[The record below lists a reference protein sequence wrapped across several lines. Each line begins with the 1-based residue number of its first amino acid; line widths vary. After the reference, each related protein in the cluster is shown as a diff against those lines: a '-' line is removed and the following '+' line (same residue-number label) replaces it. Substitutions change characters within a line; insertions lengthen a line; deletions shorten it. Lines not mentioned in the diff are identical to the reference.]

1 MSKTPMRR
9 RWRAAPATPQSFR
22 ITDEMWQ
29 VAINRA
35 DYEGITVSAMMQ
47 HFIGRYADGEPFD
60 ITKREYPAGP
70 TQSVR
75 FADEVWAR
83 VEERARREGT
93 TYSDVLFYF
102 AEAWVEGRSQMP
114 TVVEIAHEIR
124 SQADQDALQEALDR
138 AENEGTEGDWS
149 WLEPS

>member
-9 RWRAAPATPQSFR
+9 RWRAAPGHPQSFR

-29 VAINRA
+29 VAIDRA
-35 DYEGITVSAMMQ
+35 DYEGTTVSAMIQ
-47 HFIGRYADGEPFD
+47 HFIARYADGEPFE
-60 ITKREYPAGP
+60 ITGREYPAGP

-75 FADEVWAR
+75 IKDDVWAR
-83 VEERARREGT
+83 VVERCHREEV
-93 TYSDVLFYF
+93 TYSDVLFFF

-138 AENEGTEGDWS
+138 AENEGTEEDWS